1 MINDILINKT
11 KKLYIG
17 SKEINWLLKYK
28 ILCCATITYAL
39 HSMQNPSVL
48 YREHHVIIMFTRKED
63 AKLDHELLN
72 AISGMMQSMTDTV
85 RNDLKSD
92 LTQLMREMAQNDL
105 KPDLM
110 QSVRDMAQNDLK
122 PDLMQSVRDMVQ
134 NDLKP
139 DLMQSVR
146 DMVQDDLKPDLMQ
159 SVRDMAQNDLK
170 PDLMQTVRDMVQNDL
185 KPDLMQSMRD
195 MVQNDLKSD
204 LMQSMRDMVQDELK
218 PDLLLTM
225 SDMMDHKL
233 QPVNDRLK
241 RIELTQEND
250 ILPRLQNIESC
261 YLSTFK
267 RYQVNAGQI
276 DALQDDVD
284 ILKKVV
290 AEHSEKLQKL
300 A

>member
-1 MINDILINKT
+1 MIDSTSCKWIICRKMINDILINKT
-11 KKLYIG
+11 RKLYIG

-92 LTQLMREMAQNDL
+92 LL
-105 KPDLM
+105 
-110 QSVRDMAQNDLK
+110 QSV
-122 PDLMQSVRDMVQ
+122 
-134 NDLKP
+134 
-139 DLMQSVR
+139 
-146 DMVQDDLKPDLMQ
+146 
-159 SVRDMAQNDLK
+159 
-170 PDLMQTVRDMVQNDL
+170 
-185 KPDLMQSMRD
+185 
-195 MVQNDLKSD
+195 
-204 LMQSMRDMVQDELK
+204 RDMVQDELK